1 MPQANKFCIWNLG
14 YVTSVKNQGGC
25 GSCLAF
31 GTNAALESSLIKA
44 GAKKDGLDISEQ
56 YLVDCG
62 FGKDGANGC
71 NGAAP
76 GSYAKFYNENGKEKN

>member
-1 MPQANKFCIWNLG
+1 M
-14 YVTSVKNQGGC
+14 
-25 GSCLAF
+25 
-31 GTNAALESSLIKA
+31 IKA

-76 GSYAKFYNENGKEKN
+76 GSYAKFYNENGKEKNWKMSDKEKSLKISYLRQ